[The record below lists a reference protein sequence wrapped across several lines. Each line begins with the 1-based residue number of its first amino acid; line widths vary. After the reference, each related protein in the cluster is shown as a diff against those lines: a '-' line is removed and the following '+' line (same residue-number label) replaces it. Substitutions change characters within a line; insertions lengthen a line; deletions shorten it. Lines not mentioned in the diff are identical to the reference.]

1 MENWYD
7 EVEDVLNIQISDK
20 KYWKSVEV
28 GGVVVDVAKDGSIIS
43 IEIPQ
48 AKKVFTGEIKK
59 VLDVAKLS
67 A

>member
-7 EVEDVLNIQISDK
+7 EEEDVLNIQITDE
-20 KYWKSVEV
+20 KYWKSVEIT
-28 GGVVVDVAKDGSIIS
+28 GGIVMDIAKDGSIIS

-59 VLDVAKLS
+59 A
-67 A
+67 